1 MLKEMPWRRRS
12 KLATLTLT
20 PHGCL
25 FSTLNALRTIR
36 LIVAKVMVLN
46 PPSVPPS
53 GNLAFP
59 APKSSSPPR
68 FACPTYITLHYIN
81 LFSYG
86 TTRELYE

>member
-20 PHGCL
+20 LLGCL
-25 FSTLNALRTIR
+25 FSSFNVPRTIR

-59 APKSSSPPR
+59 APESSSPQR
-68 FACPTYITLHYIN
+68 FASPTSTALQDIN